1 MTRKRYFL
9 LASLAIAASSMA
21 YGQSPAQGQLPQ
33 PDASIAATVRVAAV
47 RFAVSHGLELP
58 SGDLVVAHENVF
70 KAAHPSAPKLSL
82 ETLQSQAAAMATAVG
97 RGAKTGSAEQLLVC
111 KFSSCAPGST
121 LDSNA
126 AWTLIPRVRMQW
138 RKHCRNSTQ
147 RILTR
152 ASASKETLV
161 DNFNWGAIKEWTGFA
176 YTGGAFTDLSFQPS
190 QVVAW
195 FEYLSNASI
204 LFHEGIHA
212 YLWDNSNNTADYW
225 SNACGIPLIIG

>member
-70 KAAHPSAPKLSL
+70 KAAHPSAPQLSL

-111 KFSSCAPGST
+111 KFSSCAPAT
-121 LDSNA
+121 
-126 AWTLIPRVRMQW
+126 
-138 RKHCRNSTQ
+138 K
-147 RILTR
+147 
-152 ASASKETLV
+152 ASVLLV
-161 DNFNWGAIKEWTGFA
+161 DHPRNEHVDRPLTVFIRLYSPGVPGEYDALVSVCTVEVEQRDGVWTATGFKFEPA
-176 YTGGAFTDLSFQPS
+176 TGKLRLPK
-190 QVVAW
+190 
-195 FEYLSNASI
+195 
-204 LFHEGIHA
+204 
-212 YLWDNSNNTADYW
+212 
-225 SNACGIPLIIG
+225 